1 MDKLNKSLFIII
13 IVGTLLLGIGFSSL
27 FFGPNIKK
35 LRKERKALFEQIDQK
50 LEDNENLRKKILKE
64 REGWIKLVDTL
75 EQEIILIDKR
85 ITDKETALKDHEIK
99 NNEALDSLTN
109 LPDSLHQE
117 FLSNE
122 FGIKFD

>member
-50 LEDNENLRKKILKE
+50 LQDNENLRKKILKE